1 MMPDA
6 TPKADAANR
15 EQREILLAAALK
27 AIPLDRHE
35 FRREETDSYFEL
47 FGEDSDEELQFLCG
61 RWLAFVMRKWR
72 KALDERLRAAG
83 HSFARWEILFQLS
96 VVDQHG
102 TLTGLAERIGVV
114 GPTLVGML
122 DGLEREG
129 LIERTRDSVDR
140 RAKNIVLTEAG
151 HRAAIELRD
160 LSNALR
166 AEFLSG
172 VSATEM
178 KLLLNA
184 LKLIEANLQRMEES
198 A

>member
-1 MMPDA
+1 MPDA
-6 TPKADAANR
+6 PSRAEVDNR

-47 FGEDSDEELQFLCG
+47 FAEDSDEELQFLCG

-83 HSFARWEILFQLS
+83 HSFARWEILFQLA
-96 VVDQHG
+96 VVEPHG

-122 DGLEREG
+122 DALEREG
-129 LIERTRDSVDR
+129 LIERTRDATDR
-140 RAKNIVLTEAG
+140 RAKNIVLTPAG
-151 HRAAIELRD
+151 HAAAIELRD
-160 LSNALR
+160 LSNNLR

-172 VSATEM
+172 ISTTEM

-184 LKLIEANLQRMEES
+184 LKLIEANLRRMEDS